1 MSARIERLIE
11 DELGKLPP
19 HHPDRKLLVSYA
31 DSLHLFNVEHEA
43 SLTPHELVQREVH
56 EWQKFFGERIAV
68 PNPPKELIETR
79 QRVREVGLN
88 DFVAVYIPEVKM
100 NRRTSQPGYKT
111 KLPEDFWELNNEYKD
126 LSMSSTQEIW
136 MLLDTTKRPHYSRGM
151 QAYDHDGL
159 HDTIDGL
166 REEGRVGIITRGD
179 YMLPQGSRFGVTREE
194 LNKVVYPEIAH
205 KVRVAP
211 EQIRSLTCVENN
223 LLGNRTF
230 SEFGLDTTSEW
241 LHGLTPNV
249 SGFAGGMSE
258 IVEMPKGKRAKH
270 VGFRPAIV
278 FS

>member
-11 DELGKLPP
+11 DELIRIPP
-19 HHPDRKLLVSYA
+19 HHPDRQLLVSYA

-43 SLTPHELVQREVH
+43 SLTPHELVQREAY
-56 EWQKFFGERIAV
+56 EWQRFFGERIAV
-68 PNPPKELIETR
+68 QNPPKELIETR

-88 DFVAVYIPEVKM
+88 DFVAVYIPETRM
-100 NRRTSQPGYKT
+100 SRRIAQPGYKT
-111 KLPEDFWELNNEYKD
+111 KLPEDFWDLNAEYKD
-126 LSMSSTQEIW
+126 LGMSSTQEVW
-136 MLLDTTKRPHYSRGM
+136 MLVDTTKRPHYSRGM
-151 QAYDHDGL
+151 QSYDHDGL
-159 HDTIDGL
+159 HDTIDAL
-166 REEGRVGIITRGD
+166 REEGRVGAIIRGD

-194 LNKVVYPEIAH
+194 LYKVIYPEIAH

-211 EQIRSLTCVENN
+211 EQIRSLTCIENN

-241 LHGLTPNV
+241 LHGVTPNG
-249 SGFAGGMSE
+249 SGFVGGMSE
-258 IVEMPKGKRAKH
+258 IVEMPKGKRARQ